1 MEETMRVLTIQELMR
16 LTRTELWGLAS
27 RINTKLPT
35 FPEGSDR
42 RLSSQ
47 HVPLFLCGRCR
58 GLRPSSGAHQWVS
71 VKRWQIV
78 PTEDLPA
85 NEWNA
90 DTCEVAKLVLA
101 EITARLDAMVQMTK
115 RHGRDGVGN
124 ERRPQDSGGN
134 RASLRPTKGG
144 AAFGATGT
152 GRRTFVW
159 PPVRE
164 EGRGTGGGSRG

>member
-1 MEETMRVLTIQELMR
+1 M
-16 LTRTELWGLAS
+16 
-27 RINTKLPT
+27 
-35 FPEGSDR
+35 
-42 RLSSQ
+42 
-47 HVPLFLCGRCR
+47 
-58 GLRPSSGAHQWVS
+58 S

-78 PTEDLPA
+78 PTEDLAA

-90 DTCEVAKLVLA
+90 DTCEVAKLVPA